1 MWLLALSGCVW
12 ALVSNSQLQG
22 QTSRTFLASSLRP
35 LPAPKLPPHE
45 HSFVQSGAS
54 LHAEV
59 EAKVEE
65 AQPAVYVPKI
75 GLGNVTEATSFPPP
89 PPTLN
94 PVTDYQPLDTAIG
107 DYIQKQFV
115 EPPTITP
122 PPSQDM
128 LSLYFACPLLVLPQ
142 RFYVQAPDGC
152 ADTGRSGIW
161 QDTEKNTL
169 LSWAEKPQAVSDLD
183 VTFGMPTGDSF
194 GSMTAEFQ
202 LMTTKIDFID
212 CGLNVLYYMTEKVF
226 HAPGHK
232 PDANLCQRY
241 NVCDG
246 VIYLKWEIWKQ
257 GGGMVAM
264 TGLVPL
270 FADSFAFADAAT
282 GGTLVEYSRAAAWVP
297 YGPDGKKDC
306 PGYAK
311 EWVVSVG
318 AGALGEP
325 GVRWVLGMAINAISM
340 RDETRDLEGMVRY
353 SRTQAWSWGLAI
365 AGIILGGFLVVLL
378 KYLFDRFAREHVTQ
392 TCIHIEDT
400 LFPMTMYKNK
410 SYT

>member
-1 MWLLALSGCVW
+1 MWLLALSGCAW

-35 LPAPKLPPHE
+35 LPAPKLSPHE
-45 HSFVQSGAS
+45 HSSFVQSGAT
-54 LHAEV
+54 LHATV
-59 EAKVEE
+59 EAEVRQ
-65 AQPAVYVPKI
+65 APAVYVPKI

-142 RFYVQAPDGC
+142 RFYVDAPSGC
-152 ADTGRSGIW
+152 SDTGRAGAW
-161 QDTEKNTL
+161 KDTDQNSL

-183 VTFGMPTGDSF
+183 VTFQMPTNDGF

-202 LMTTKIDFID
+202 LMSTKIDFID

-226 HAPGHK
+226 HAPGHHD
-232 PDANLCQRY
+232 PALCDRY
-241 NVCDG
+241 GVCDG
-246 VIYLKWEIWKQ
+246 AIFLKWEIWKQ

-264 TGLVPL
+264 TGLVTL
-270 FADSFAFADAAT
+270 FQDTFSFADAAT
-282 GGTLVEYSRAAAWVP
+282 GGTLVTYSRAAAWTP
-297 YGPDGKKDC
+297 TEKC
-306 PGYAK
+306 PGYEK

-325 GVRWVLGMAINAISM
+325 GVRWVLGMAITAISM
-340 RDETRDLEGMVRY
+340 RDETRNLEGIVRY

-365 AGIILGGFLVVLL
+365 AGIILGGALLVLL
-378 KYLFDRFAREHVTQ
+378 KYLFDRFFREHVTSS
-392 TCIHIEDT
+392 CIHIEDT